1 MRTIIIDF
9 PENSKLSDL
18 KNIQNIN
25 GFELKTSKEVSIILV
40 ESKDVNKI
48 VKGELYPEEENIIL
62 RSNDWKIIPLENLIA
77 ALHSRGKKIGVVVNN
92 PKEVPALLNILEK
105 GVDSLYF
112 ESKDIF
118 NESVEY
124 LKNDH
129 ENISVKTFKITGIE
143 DAGSGDR
150 VCIDT
155 ISMLG
160 EDEGLF
166 IGSFASSMLLILSE
180 NSKNEFIDTRPF
192 RVNSGSIHQYVYVGN
207 GKTKYLSELNS
218 GTKIEVFNKKGI
230 GRGSTV
236 GRAKIEF
243 RPLLKISF
251 TDGKIYGSVF
261 LQNAETVRL
270 MGKDGNPIQVNKLK
284 EGDEVLGISLEGAR
298 HYGMKIEEKM
308 IEI

>member
-40 ESKDVNKI
+40 EPKDVNEI
-48 VKGELYPEEENIIL
+48 VRGESYPEEDIIIL

-77 ALHSRGKKIGVVVNN
+77 ALHSRGKKIGIVVNN

-143 DAGSGDR
+143 DAGSLSL
-150 VCIDT
+150 IH
-155 ISMLG
+155 IS
-160 EDEGLF
+160 EP
-166 IGSFASSMLLILSE
+166 
-180 NSKNEFIDTRPF
+180 TRP
-192 RVNSGSIHQYVYVGN
+192 Y
-207 GKTKYLSELNS
+207 
-218 GTKIEVFNKKGI
+218 
-230 GRGSTV
+230 
-236 GRAKIEF
+236 
-243 RPLLKISF
+243 
-251 TDGKIYGSVF
+251 
-261 LQNAETVRL
+261 
-270 MGKDGNPIQVNKLK
+270 
-284 EGDEVLGISLEGAR
+284 
-298 HYGMKIEEKM
+298 
-308 IEI
+308 